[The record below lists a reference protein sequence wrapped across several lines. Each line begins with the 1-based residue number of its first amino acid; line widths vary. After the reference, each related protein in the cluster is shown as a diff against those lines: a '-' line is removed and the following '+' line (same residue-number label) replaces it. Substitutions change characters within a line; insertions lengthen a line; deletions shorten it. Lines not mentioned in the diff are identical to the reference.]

1 VYCTNAIIKRVG
13 GAVAVSLEDATL
25 PGSASNKHMT
35 IMYRR
40 RHPWTNDEIAIIAKA
55 KENWLQTKYESTQA
69 PITFTIEQWGNKSV
83 KINGDLAILCMDLR
97 KQFGSMSASKQR
109 VPHCELFKGQKGK
122 RKCHV
127 CKGGDHLR
135 KECPRKQAKKQYK
148 TPKRAML
155 NDWPTPKVSENGK
168 GDKLK
173 WKLEQI
179 IVKTQEVRKRK
190 ERELQM
196 FVEKENDLLRLLN
209 DYDSQSIDD
218 KVLRTQIK
226 QIGQA
231 FSAQRKVLRKDK
243 KKMRKQQKRM
253 RKKEKKMNRREKKR
267 VKRDNKKKNESVIVF
282 DDEKKEEIELNN
294 DETMS
299 ASEETEDGSSTD
311 YSEGGDDLTNDDM
324 LQTNEVEGSLDDE
337 FVKIFEG
344 F

>member
-1 VYCTNAIIKRVG
+1 MG
-13 GAVAVSLEDATL
+13 
-25 PGSASNKHMT
+25 
-35 IMYRR
+35 
-40 RHPWTNDEIAIIAKA
+40 
-55 KENWLQTKYESTQA
+55 
-69 PITFTIEQWGNKSV
+69 
-83 KINGDLAILCMDLR
+83 
-97 KQFGSMSASKQR
+97 SASKQR

-122 RKCHV
+122 RKSHV

-218 KVLRTQIK
+218 KVLR
-226 QIGQA
+226 
-231 FSAQRKVLRKDK
+231 KDK

-267 VKRDNKKKNESVIVF
+267 VKRDNKKNNESVIVF

-299 ASEETEDGSSTD
+299 ASEETEDGLSTD
-311 YSEGGDDLTNDDM
+311 YSEGGDALTNDDV
-324 LQTNEVEGSLDDE
+324 L
-337 FVKIFEG
+337 
-344 F
+344 

>member
-1 VYCTNAIIKRVG
+1 MG
-13 GAVAVSLEDATL
+13 
-25 PGSASNKHMT
+25 
-35 IMYRR
+35 
-40 RHPWTNDEIAIIAKA
+40 
-55 KENWLQTKYESTQA
+55 
-69 PITFTIEQWGNKSV
+69 
-83 KINGDLAILCMDLR
+83 
-97 KQFGSMSASKQR
+97 
-109 VPHCELFKGQKGK
+109 
-122 RKCHV
+122 
-127 CKGGDHLR
+127 HLR
-135 KECPRKQAKKQYK
+135 KECPRKQAKKQHK

-155 NDWPTPKVSENGK
+155 NDWPTPKASENAR

-231 FSAQRKVLRKDK
+231 FNAQRKVLRKDR

-267 VKRDNKKKNESVIVF
+267 VKRDNKKKNESVIEF
-282 DDEKKEEIELNN
+282 DDEKNEEIELNN

-299 ASEETEDGSSTD
+299 A
-311 YSEGGDDLTNDDM
+311 
-324 LQTNEVEGSLDDE
+324 
-337 FVKIFEG
+337 
-344 F
+344 